1 MVEYYTLFLPRSN
14 REVRIEVSVPRFQS
28 GIQFDTLYLL
38 DGQNAFKDQNSA
50 YGRSIR
56 ATKCLS
62 FTAKEMGKRIIGIA
76 IHNSGSDLGRVN
88 EYAPFKIVN
97 SPIEKWNLQD
107 LDECNKFCDDFVNV
121 IVPFIDENYNTYKD
135 PDHRFI
141 YGSSLAAITA
151 IYLGFKYKNIFNYIG
166 AFSTA
171 TFLFKDDFY
180 KFLNDYSNKKKNVF
194 IYVGKKETSDDNY
207 NQNVYFE
214 SSKELYYYFKDH
226 KNRVRLSIDSQGIH
240 NEETWGNHLQEFIN
254 FIYYDDI
261 FFSRT

>member
-107 LDECNKFCDDFVNV
+107 LDELAYFRGDIRRRRYQINWL
-121 IVPFIDENYNTYKD
+121 DEDGNEHSTY
-135 PDHRFI
+135 
-141 YGSSLAAITA
+141 AAIR
-151 IYLGFKYKNIFNYIG
+151 GP
-166 AFSTA
+166 
-171 TFLFKDDFY
+171 
-180 KFLNDYSNKKKNVF
+180 V
-194 IYVGKKETSDDNY
+194 ET
-207 NQNVYFE
+207 
-214 SSKELYYYFKDH
+214 K
-226 KNRVRLSIDSQGIH
+226 
-240 NEETWGNHLQEFIN
+240 IN
-254 FIYYDDI
+254 FIQKHGISVDEPNHSVNILMPKNDYTLKY
-261 FFSRT
+261 FKRYTKFYS